1 MGPSAPM
8 AAASPPAAAAG
19 VLSVASRLP
28 HGFCSLFMC
37 CCPRALASI
46 ARVPW
51 TTPPYKMSLAS
62 LYKPPLGLRGLR
74 RRPYLLQTL
83 LKVYKFSLSCT

>member
-19 VLSVASRLP
+19 VLSVASRLS
-28 HGFCSLFMC
+28 HGFCSLLMC
-37 CCPRALASI
+37 CCPTALASI

-74 RRPYLLQTL
+74 KRPYLLQTI
-83 LKVYKFSLSCT
+83 LKVYNFSLSCT

>member
-37 CCPRALASI
+37 CCPTALASI